1 MTELSV
7 VLVTYRSSPL
17 AGEAVRSVRE
27 AADHCGLRS
36 EVIVVDHSEDPAEA
50 ERLSDYGPDRLIV
63 QTNRGYAA
71 GINTGVAA
79 SRGERIVV
87 GNPDLS
93 VSGQALAAL
102 LEALER
108 GWDVVGPR
116 FLIGELLLPPAD
128 EQTLAAEW
136 RRWCA
141 RRSRV
146 AWRRHF
152 RGEVRRWLDCWRG
165 DTIRSS
171 PFLSGA
177 LIAFHRRAWDRV
189 GPWDERY
196 FLYYEE
202 SDWLVRACARGL
214 RVALV
219 PAARVEH
226 RWAHAADPVAC
237 AAHFAASRRRYF
249 ARHFGWPGTAI
260 AALPT
265 CGRRPLS
272 VEPLPTHLHLATTEV
287 LWLASPSPLG
297 YPAGGVFGGA
307 TPPWRALAGVAE
319 RRAAGAHYTVL
330 AVDPAVIELLG
341 AWVWGH

>member
-1 MTELSV
+1 MSELSV
-7 VLVTYRSSPL
+7 VLVTYWSSRL
-17 AGEAVRSVRE
+17 AGDAVRSVRE
-27 AADHCGLRS
+27 AADHCRLS
-36 EVIVVDHSEDPAEA
+36 CEVIVVDHSEDPSEA
-50 ERLSDYGPDRLIV
+50 ERLAGFRPDRLIV
-63 QTNRGYAA
+63 QPNRGYAA
-71 GINTGVAA
+71 GINTGVRA
-79 SRGERIVV
+79 SQGGRLVV
-87 GNPDLS
+87 GNPDVT
-93 VSGQALAAL
+93 VSPEALAAL
-102 LEALER
+102 LGALEQ
-108 GWDVVGPR
+108 GFDVVGPQ
-116 FLIGELLLPPAD
+116 FCVGEFLLPPAD
-128 EQTLAAEW
+128 RQTLGAEW
-136 RRWCA
+136 RRWRA
-141 RRSRV
+141 GRSQS

-152 RGEVRRWLDCWRG
+152 RSEVRRSLDCWQAEA
-165 DTIRSS
+165 IVPN

-177 LIAFHRRAWDRV
+177 LLAFHRRVWDRV
-189 GPWDERY
+189 GPWDEGY